1 MLYRVRIDLAFNTE
15 DISQA
20 VFDKAKTV
28 LSKAV
33 KIARQGEPTNE
44 ISFIEIHKC
53 YHDEELPKPCEI
65 IERIE
70 V

>member
-1 MLYRVRIDLAFNTE
+1 MLYRVRIDLCFNAE

-20 VFDKAKTV
+20 VFDRAKQV
-28 LSKAV
+28 LSQAV
-33 KIARQGEPTNE
+33 KIARQGEPTGE

-53 YHDEELPKPCEI
+53 YHDEDPPKPCEI
-65 IERIE
+65 IKRIE